1 MFGVSVEREGGNS
14 TVTLDRQSEAD
25 YKRISER
32 LRRYSEALI
41 AYKLDADFADAVME
55 AANELERLANG

>member
-1 MFGVSVEREGGNS
+1 MRRFGGMGRGNS

-25 YKRISER
+25 HKRISER